1 MYPAIYIP
9 AVVVWFPVVS
19 VVVVGFTDIMLEY
32 PFASI
37 SFILVTTFPSVSI
50 IFVGNIFVVVSPIPN
65 CPYPLYPVAYAV
77 PSSVNIIVCA
87 FPADTFWMFLNILFP
102 SSVFICC
109 GK

>member
-65 CPYPLYPVAYAV
+65 CPYPLYPVEYAI
-77 PSSVNIIVCA
+77 PSSDSTIVCVA
-87 FPADTFWMFLNILFP
+87 PADTFLMFCNIPLP